1 MNKVIISIEGLA
13 GAGKTTLVNHL
24 KKQNFELLPEIMDF
38 VPETG
43 VIKRFTLDASSSSS
57 TNEWFLNIEIE
68 RLNKALHSNVSI
80 VMDRCF
86 ISQIAY
92 NYAKDA
98 TYKTKTLCNLK
109 KLMEPNRLIVP
120 NIIYLQ
126 METQLSIDRMLAR
139 NKNNQ
144 KYYIQNGEPDY
155 QYNFIEN
162 NRLFYEKIIP
172 LFQDNILVID
182 AKETADKKAGRI
194 NDWIKNRETHV
205 ADFNINSLF
214 FQL

>member
-1 MNKVIISIEGLA
+1 MNKVIVSIEGLA

-24 KKQNFELLPEIMDF
+24 KTQNFELLPEIMDF

-43 VIKRFTLDASSSSS
+43 GIKRFTLDASSSSS

-68 RLNKALHSNVSI
+68 RLNKATQSNISV

-92 NYAKDA
+92 NYAKDT
-98 TYKTKTLCNLK
+98 TYKTETLCNLK
-109 KLMEPNRLIVP
+109 KLIEQNKLIVP

-144 KYYIQNGEPDY
+144 KQYIQSGEPDY
-155 QYNFIEN
+155 QYDFIEN

-172 LFQDNILVID
+172 LFQESILVID
-182 AKETADKKAGRI
+182 ANETADKQAERI
-194 NDWIKNRETHV
+194 NDWITNRETHV
-205 ADFNINSLF
+205 TDFNINSLF
-214 FQL
+214 F

>member
-1 MNKVIISIEGLA
+1 MKKVIISIEGLA

-24 KKQNFELLPEIMDF
+24 KRQNFELLPEIMDF

-43 VIKRFTLDASSSSS
+43 VIQRFTIDASSSSS
-57 TNEWFLNIEIE
+57 TNEWFLKIEIE
-68 RLNKALHSNVSI
+68 RLNKATQSIVSV

-92 NYAKDA
+92 NYAKDT

-109 KLMEPNRLIVP
+109 KLMEQSKLIVP

-144 KYYIQNGEPDY
+144 KEYIQNGEPDY
-155 QYNFIEN
+155 QYDFIEN

-172 LFQDNILVID
+172 LFKDNILVID
-182 AKETADKKAGRI
+182 ANETADKQTDKI
-194 NDWIKNRETHV
+194 NEWIKNRETHV
-205 ADFNINSLF
+205 DDFNINSLF
-214 FQL
+214 F

>member
-1 MNKVIISIEGLA
+1 MNRVIISIEGLA

-43 VIKRFTLDASSSSS
+43 VIKRFTIDASSSSS

-68 RLNKALHSNVSI
+68 RLNKAIHSNVSI

-92 NYAKDA
+92 NYAKDE
-98 TYKTKTLCNLK
+98 TYKTKTLSNLK

-162 NRLFYEKIIP
+162 NRLFLRKNNSIISRQH
-172 LFQDNILVID
+172 FGD
-182 AKETADKKAGRI
+182 
-194 NDWIKNRETHV
+194 
-205 ADFNINSLF
+205 
-214 FQL
+214 